1 MKVLI
6 VDDDRNIVESI
17 QSIVPWEE
25 LGIEE
30 VYEADQG
37 QRALELIY
45 EKKPDMVLSDVE
57 MPVMDGHTAARNI
70 RALEDPALAG
80 VPIVALSANAF
91 DEDRKMSAK
100 SGMNAHMAKPIDV
113 QRLLE
118 LVENVVGRAP
128 EKENGKTGNVGGI

>member
-57 MPVMDGHTAARNI
+57 MPVMDG
-70 RALEDPALAG
+70 
-80 VPIVALSANAF
+80 
-91 DEDRKMSAK
+91 
-100 SGMNAHMAKPIDV
+100 
-113 QRLLE
+113 LE
-118 LVENVVGRAP
+118 LA
-128 EKENGKTGNVGGI
+128 EKIASDPRLEAEVMFLTCHADFH